1 MNAVRVVIGGLLLV
15 LGRKLFWLFVAA
27 SGFAVGLTVATQL
40 LHLQPEWVG
49 LLVGLAVGALGALVA
64 IFLQRLAVAVAGFL
78 AGAYIAVSLASA
90 LGVTG
95 TGTAWIILIIGGILG
110 AALIA
115 GIFEWALIGLSSLAG
130 ASLIVEGLHLA
141 SGTALLVGGLLFVVG
156 VIIQAAIKRQETH

>member
-1 MNAVRVVIGGLLLV
+1 MV

-27 SGFAVGLTVATQL
+27 SGFAVGLTVATRL
-40 LHLQPEWVG
+40 LHLQPEWVA
-49 LLVGLAVGALGALVA
+49 LLVGLGVGVLGALVA
-64 IFLQRLAVAVAGFL
+64 IFLQRLAVALAGFL
-78 AGAYIAVSLASA
+78 AGAYIAVSLASM

-95 TGTAWIILIIGGILG
+95 TIAIWVILIIGGILG

-130 ASLIVEGLHLA
+130 AGLVVEGLHLA
-141 SGTALLVGGLLFVVG
+141 SGTALLVGGLLFIVG